1 MESAHWKLSI
11 IFGTQTGQSKSIAE
25 EMTRKASEKGY
36 DVEMVSMDDSV
47 EKVYPKLFILLIKH

>member
-1 MESAHWKLSI
+1 MESAQCKLSI

-25 EMTRKASEKGY
+25 EMARKASENGY

-47 EKVYPKLFILLIKH
+47 EKVCPKLFILPIKH